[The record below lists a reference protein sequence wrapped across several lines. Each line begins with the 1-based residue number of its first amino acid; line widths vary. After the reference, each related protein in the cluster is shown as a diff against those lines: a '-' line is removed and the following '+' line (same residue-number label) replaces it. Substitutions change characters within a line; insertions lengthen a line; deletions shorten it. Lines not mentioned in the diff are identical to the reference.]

1 MYTQQSAK
9 NSLEGRGNYIGQDD
23 IQAHFHLLCDHDIP
37 ILHVGNTGQDHLFM
51 AEENGA
57 QKGDCHLPKHT
68 SKWPGELENYPRPAD
83 YTSPRP

>member
-37 ILHVGNTGQDHLFM
+37 ILHVGNTEDRITSSW
-51 AEENGA
+51 
-57 QKGDCHLPKHT
+57 QKKMEPKKVT
-68 SKWPGELENYPRPAD
+68 VICLSIPVSD
-83 YTSPRP
+83 QVS